1 MPDGF
6 LAIAAICRPRG
17 ATCWVLQVGLSF
29 KLICHSAVEP
39 RVTGRTK
46 LARRKRG
53 SYSYHINQTTVTL
66 TRHRWPPHPP
76 GSTSKQAQ
84 RHTAQTARQLY
95 GPGQARPEGIEHNL
109 GRAARLV
116 RPYVGTLE
124 PRGRPCG
131 VLETDV
137 YRLISHPLQDPST
150 LRGGLAI
157 HKKIAEKCRRPFSD
171 PPGDLIDRWEH
182 RDGRGRAPRAN
193 GSDIPFSAIP
203 PDLRRGK
210 GVREDQ

>member
-66 TRHRWPPHPP
+66 TQPLSPAGDREVWPKMEYRSRLPGEPSLDHPGVPTGRLGHRAGLKTVGGIFRRFFCGLPALPRMCSDR
-76 GSTSKQAQ
+76 GGGASSTGKCRSPQPA
-84 RHTAQTARQLY
+84 
-95 GPGQARPEGIEHNL
+95 P
-109 GRAARLV
+109 RLR
-116 RPYVGTLE
+116 RPYGWSIE
-124 PRGRPCG
+124 PIWSPHAGKG
-131 VLETDV
+131 VLEMPFALWRRHTV
-137 YRLISHPLQDPST
+137 RTPFLTPL
-150 LRGGLAI
+150 
-157 HKKIAEKCRRPFSD
+157 
-171 PPGDLIDRWEH
+171 
-182 RDGRGRAPRAN
+182 
-193 GSDIPFSAIP
+193 
-203 PDLRRGK
+203 
-210 GVREDQ
+210 

>member
-76 GSTSKQAQ
+76 GTSSASHCADCQIPA
-84 RHTAQTARQLY
+84 HL
-95 GPGQARPEGIEHNL
+95 GPCLCPFHSRCFVSVP
-109 GRAARLV
+109 V
-116 RPYVGTLE
+116 RV
-124 PRGRPCG
+124 
-131 VLETDV
+131 
-137 YRLISHPLQDPST
+137 SFSFSSQ
-150 LRGGLAI
+150 
-157 HKKIAEKCRRPFSD
+157 RRPPNLAGLYLVPAHPGPCLCPFHSLCLVSVPVSFS
-171 PPGDLIDRWEH
+171 
-182 RDGRGRAPRAN
+182 
-193 GSDIPFSAIP
+193 F
-203 PDLRRGK
+203 
-210 GVREDQ
+210 